1 MIHRTLT
8 SIGTYQYN
16 NNNCA
21 FRFPYF
27 MQNVIFKNQGLK
39 AQEIRGVQ
47 NPIPEHLIRRHTYSK
62 EDFVRF
68 PL

>member
-1 MIHRTLT
+1 MYKLRDQNTSIYRTLT

-39 AQEIRGVQ
+39 AREIRGVQ
-47 NPIPEHLIRRHTYSK
+47 IQFLDT
-62 EDFVRF
+62 
-68 PL
+68 

>member
-1 MIHRTLT
+1 MYKLRDQNTSIYRTLT

-39 AQEIRGVQ
+39 ALEIRGVQ
-47 NPIPEHLIRRHTYSK
+47 IQFLDT
-62 EDFVRF
+62 
-68 PL
+68 